1 MPNIDICT
9 AATIC
14 DCPTTCI
21 SYMVIISEAL
31 CFGDKISDTILT
43 PNQICANIIE
53 VDDVPK
59 PFVPKSRHSIHPFS
73 KLGEDVE
80 IPLDME
86 GIISGFTNRKP
97 TWEEYQDQVS
107 FPWLQLTSY
116 ETWKPTSDQFSV
128 E

>member
-1 MPNIDICT
+1 
-9 AATIC
+9 
-14 DCPTTCI
+14 
-21 SYMVIISEAL
+21 MVIISEAL

-86 GIISGFTNRKP
+86 GIISGFTTRKP
-97 TWEEYQDQVS
+97 TREEYQDEVY
-107 FPWLQLTSY
+107 FPWL
-116 ETWKPTSDQFSV
+116 
-128 E
+128 